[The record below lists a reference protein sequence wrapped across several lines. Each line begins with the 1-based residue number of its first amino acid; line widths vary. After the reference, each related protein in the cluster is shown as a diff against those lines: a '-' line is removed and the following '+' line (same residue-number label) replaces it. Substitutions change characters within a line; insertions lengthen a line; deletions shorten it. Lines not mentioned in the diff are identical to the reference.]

1 MGRFESIFGAPQA
14 LNIMVGG
21 KPVVMAESCKIEYEE
36 PTEESGWPKGGF
48 SFEASAEPSQKF
60 KDGMLRYLEDD
71 DVPVQMQVEREPKK
85 IPRKIKKALHSLWH
99 GTRWQQK
106 AVAWYKRNFYTMN
119 MVGHLDINDKGESSF
134 TATQYTDSRRPNE
147 LVMTKAGMNSL
158 SEQLLKELKKFDMK
172 QTEETQ

>member
-1 MGRFESIFGAPQA
+1 MADIIDSLFGAPQG

-21 KPVVMAESCKIEYEE
+21 KPVAMAESCKIECEE
-36 PTEESGWPKGGF
+36 PSESGWSKGGF
-48 SFEASAEPSQKF
+48 SFEASAELSPRF

-119 MVGHLDINDKGESSF
+119 MVGHLDTNDQGEASF
-134 TATQYTDSRRPNE
+134 TATQYTDSRSPNE
-147 LVMTKAGMNSL
+147 LVMTKAGMNVL
-158 SEQLLKELKKFDMK
+158 SGQLLKELKEFDMRK
-172 QTEETQ
+172 EE